1 MIGNIKNIFIAIL
14 SGFFLT
20 LMFQANSALS
30 EQTSSVV
37 ASWVAHGIG
46 MLSSLL
52 LILLFVRKK
61 TSSELNEQ
69 PQKRPVWLYLGG
81 IPGAFTVI
89 LATMAINGGIPLS
102 STISLGLVGQLLFGF
117 VSDHFGLFG
126 SQKRKLSRRNLYIS
140 ALIITGCFLIIYSL

>member
-1 MIGNIKNIFIAIL
+1 MSLKNITVACL

-30 EQTSSVV
+30 EKTSSVV

-52 LILLFVRKK
+52 LVLLFVREGTLSK
-61 TSSELNEQ
+61 LNNQ
-69 PQKRPVWLYLGG
+69 SLKRPKWLYWGG

-140 ALIITGCFLIIYSL
+140 ALIITSCFLIIYNL

>member
-1 MIGNIKNIFIAIL
+1 MIGNFRNIFIAIL

-52 LILLFVRKK
+52 LILLFVKK
-61 TSSELNEQ
+61 NPQELNNK
-69 PQKRPVWLYLGG
+69 PQKRSWWLYLGG

-126 SQKRKLSRRNLYIS
+126 SQKRRMTRSSLYIS
-140 ALIITGCFLIIYSL
+140 ALIISGCFLIIYSL